1 MSPVRT
7 TTVSRSWRSISLQSH
22 ESLTPLALLRRLEG
36 RPRWSLWLPQGEVW
50 VGWGRRAAVQA
61 RGPQRFAHLR
71 AAWQAWREEYPDLPP
86 ELPLFLAAG
95 FREQVPQR
103 PWPTAFP
110 NAQLVLPQAAVLW
123 RMGEAEGTGFLLADE
138 EHSSLLR
145 PGPVPASASL
155 PPLVSWEEGVSR
167 EAWEAMVDRALQA
180 IAAGAFHKVVLARYR
195 RLRFAG
201 PVDPVTVLAA
211 LQRRYP
217 ETAVFLYEPQPG
229 CAFVGATPELL
240 LAKQGDRV
248 RTVALAGSIRRGATP
263 QEDESLARFLLAS
276 PKDRR
281 EHAWVVQA
289 LVEGLRPWA
298 AELNVPDGPRL
309 RTLPNIHH
317 LETPIE
323 ARLTRGDVFTLVDAL
338 HPTPALGGWPKA
350 PALAFLQAEEP
361 FDRGWYAGPLGYVT
375 PHGNARVYVAIRAA
389 LICKNHAWLFAGA
402 GIVSGSHPTREWAE
416 IDLKFQPMMDVLG
429 VDRAVHRA

>member
-1 MSPVRT
+1 MNPVRT
-7 TTVSRSWRSISLQSH
+7 TVTSRPWRRVAAH
-22 ESLTPLALLRRLEG
+22 DGLTPLTLLRCLQG
-36 RPRWSLWLPQGEVW
+36 HPRWALWLPRGDVM

-61 RGPQRFAHLR
+61 RGPRRFAHLR
-71 AAWQAWREEYPDLPP
+71 AAWQAWREQHPDLPP
-86 ELPLFLAAG
+86 ELPLFLVAG
-95 FREQVPQR
+95 FSGQAPQS
-103 PWPTAFP
+103 PWPGTFP
-110 NAQLVLPQAAVLW
+110 NALLVLPRAVVLW
-123 RMGEAEGTGFLLADE
+123 RKGEARGTAWLSGE
-138 EHSSLLR
+138 EALP
-145 PGPVPASASL
+145 PGPEPAPGSAAL
-155 PPLVSWEEGVSR
+155 PALAAWEEGVSR
-167 EAWEAMVDRALQA
+167 DAWEAMVDRALQA
-180 IAAGAFHKVVLARYR
+180 IAMGALRKVVLARYR

-201 PVDPVTVLAA
+201 PVDPVTVLET
-211 LQRRYP
+211 LRRRYP
-217 ETAVFLYEPQPG
+217 GTAVFLYEPQPG

-263 QEDESLARFLLAS
+263 QEDAALAQRLLAS

-298 AELNVPDGPRL
+298 ANLHVPEGPRL

-323 ARLTRGDVFTLVDAL
+323 ARLVRGDVFALVEAL
-338 HPTPALGGWPKA
+338 HPTPALGGWLKA

-375 PHGNARVYVAIRAA
+375 PGGDGRVFVAIRSA
-389 LICKNHAWLFAGA
+389 LLCREEAWLFAGA
-402 GIVSGSHPTREWAE
+402 GIVSGSHPAREWAE
-416 IDLKFQPMMDVLG
+416 IDLKFQPMMEVLG
-429 VDRAVHRA
+429 AV